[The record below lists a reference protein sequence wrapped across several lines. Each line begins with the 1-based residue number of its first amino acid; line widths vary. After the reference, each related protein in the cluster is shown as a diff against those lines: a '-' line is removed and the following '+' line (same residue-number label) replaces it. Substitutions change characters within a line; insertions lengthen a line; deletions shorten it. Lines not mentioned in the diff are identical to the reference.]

1 MHSHDPVMACHDTRH
16 EWRERLERDLKLEL
30 RPIRIC
36 DVLRSLQ
43 AAALPD
49 RGVTITLEVDET
61 VHIAADERL
70 LTWAV
75 GELLHNALAFSHAG
89 AHVLLR
95 CRAEELGVSLEVE
108 DQCRGLPR
116 DHASHLFEAA
126 DDVDGGGWSV
136 RKAVEVM
143 GGEVYVENF
152 TGHGCLFALLFPP
165 TRPKR
170 LSTLP
175 PASGVRSVS
184 R

>member
-1 MHSHDPVMACHDTRH
+1 MARHDTRH
-16 EWRERLERDLKLEL
+16 QWRERLESDIELEL
-30 RPIRIC
+30 RPIRVC

-61 VHIAADERL
+61 VHVAADERL
-70 LTWAV
+70 LSWAI
-75 GELLHNALAFSHAG
+75 GELLHHALAFSRAG

-95 CRAEELGVSLEVE
+95 CRAEELGVSLELE
-108 DQCRGLPR
+108 DACGGLPR
-116 DHASHLFEAA
+116 EHASHLFDTA
-126 DDVDGGGWSV
+126 DDVNGGGWSV

-143 GGEVYVENF
+143 GGEIYVENF
-152 TGHGCLFALLFPP
+152 PGHGCLFALLFPP

-170 LSTLP
+170 ASTLP
-175 PASGVRSVS
+175 PASGVRSAL

>member
-1 MHSHDPVMACHDTRH
+1 MHSHDSVMARYDTRH
-16 EWRERLERDLKLEL
+16 EWRERLESELEVEL

-43 AAALPD
+43 ATARPE

-61 VHIAADERL
+61 VHVAADERL

-75 GELLHNALAFSHAG
+75 GELLHNALAFSHPG

-95 CRAEELGVSLEVE
+95 CRVEELGVSVEVE
-108 DQCRGLPR
+108 DQCQGLPR
-116 DHASHLFEAA
+116 DHASPLFEAA
-126 DDVDGGGWSV
+126 DDEAGGGWSV

-143 GGEVYVENF
+143 GGEIYVENF
-152 TGHGCLFALLFPP
+152 PGHGCLFALLFRP

-170 LSTLP
+170 LSTMP
-175 PASGVRSVS
+175 PASAVRPAS